1 MRRPRPTEESR
12 ARAARITQALAD
24 LLPDEPLPASPSEPG
39 SAGRRAARGGD
50 CPGCG
55 EPLQATAARHG
66 VEFDTC
72 GTCGGIWL
80 DAGELEALTSG
91 LDPIPGTGA
100 QNEAD
105 LRARVP
111 APAPREA
118 DIRYRE
124 CPRCREVMN
133 RRNFGTISGVIVDE
147 CRHHGLFLD
156 AGELEE
162 VEAFLRAGGRAVGE
176 AARARAAARSMPPA
190 PPQLE
195 TPRSAR
201 HETAATSVVDVL
213 WNLLFT

>member
-1 MRRPRPTEESR
+1 MRRPRPSEESR

-24 LLPDEPLPASPSEPG
+24 LLPDEPPPDHPSEAT
-39 SAGRRAARGGD
+39 STGRRAARGGD

-55 EPLQATAARHG
+55 EPLVATAVRHG

-72 GTCGGIWL
+72 GACGGIWL

-91 LDPIPGTGA
+91 LDPSPGAGA
-100 QNEAD
+100 RNEAE

-111 APAPREA
+111 APASRES
-118 DIRYRE
+118 DVRYRE

-176 AARARAAARSMPPA
+176 AARARAAARSMPPP

-195 TPRSAR
+195 TPRTGREEVVA
-201 HETAATSVVDVL
+201 ETAVDLL
-213 WNLLFT
+213 WNLLFR